1 MEKLKNNLVAIAVIF
16 FVIAILMPIFILGLY
31 VIPYPDSIDG
41 IMGVDNIGSTAD
53 FLAGTMTPFLT
64 IAAFFLLLKGYF
76 MQKEEL
82 ANTRE
87 EMKRSVEALD
97 QQRKIMEEEKIIFQE
112 QREYE
117 MFMRMFEDFRKSFND
132 ISFYVP
138 IISYDGNLQ
147 RLSVD
152 CLNNE
157 RITLKQFFD
166 VITNIFNDH
175 CNGIFIWKELEIIK
189 LNPVYQDNL
198 KKFAEH
204 IICGE
209 GYNYYAKLFLILD
222 FIDNNISNDHIKD
235 IILKTLLVGIKPSEK
250 FILDTIIVQNI
261 VILEEDDEK
270 FRTLLRKYK
279 KYVGIELIK

>member
-1 MEKLKNNLVAIAVIF
+1 MEKIKNNLVTVAVIF
-16 FVIAILMPIFILGLY
+16 FIIAILMPIFILVLY
-31 VIPYPDSIDG
+31 VVPYPNSVNG
-41 IMGVDNIGSTAD
+41 VMGVDNIGSTAD

-82 ANTRE
+82 AQTRE
-87 EMKRSVEALD
+87 EMKKSAEELKY
-97 QQRKIMEEEKIIFQE
+97 QRTIMEEEKKIFQE

-138 IISYDGNLQ
+138 IISYNGNLQ
-147 RLSVD
+147 RVSVN
-152 CLNNE
+152 CLKNE

-166 VITNIFNDH
+166 IITNIFNDH
-175 CNGIFIWKELEIIK
+175 CNGIFIWQELEIIE

-204 IICGE
+204 IISGE

-222 FIDNNISNDHIKD
+222 FIDNNISNVQIKD
-235 IILKTLLVGIKPSEK
+235 IILKTLFVGIKPSEK
-250 FILDTIIVQNI
+250 YILDTIIVQNI
-261 VILEEDDEK
+261 VILEEYDEK
-270 FRTLLRKYK
+270 FRALLIKYK
-279 KYVGIELIK
+279 KYVGI